1 MANSK
6 RYNPYEDAKNILKN
20 KGNYHTAKQMGTNY
34 EQYREAAKPYYQ
46 NLRFNGY
53 GDLADQLEASDFI
66 QAQEIFKGLKPDTT
80 VDDYFA
86 DLYSKTAETQ
96 STPKMSQAAEDMWN
110 AWNNTN
116 TMLNGNEIKY
126 DSNGNVVSG
135 LNVDHYNTGRNQ
147 LGYLNNFDVTAQPYY
162 QGIMNSFQLLGNNA
176 ARGEQAAGAA
186 NNAGNID
193 SYAQANANR
202 QQLAFTTK
210 GIEAALAA
218 ANQNQQNWQTL
229 YDSMTGH
236 LNNMGN
242 QNANVLNAYQNV
254 YSTDSLERQ
263 NALNTAA
270 GLAMQEMQNKI
281 DKYLADVG
289 YDQAVYTADKNL
301 EGSKYGADANTLAAQ
316 IAADADRYAA
326 QQNYAGKVYT
336 ADKNLEGSKYGTDAN
351 TLAAQIAADA
361 DKYAAQQNYAGKV
374 YASDVEKAIAE
385 MNANGTA
392 GEDSIGYV
400 VSLDGS
406 TVVTADQFA
415 RQVYDA
421 YKNGMIPNMSSK
433 YDFEALLIENG
444 IDDKTA
450 EKLADYY
457 LDRDKKMFDENPASA
472 NSPTANS
479 GGSKRGGLQSGLD
492 NFDSYRPNW
501 R

>member
-34 EQYREAAKPYYQ
+34 EQYKEAAKPYYQ

-86 DLYSKTAETQ
+86 DLYGKTAETQ

-126 DSNGNVVSG
+126 DRNGNVVSG

-202 QQLAFTTK
+202 QQLAFTSK

-236 LNNMGN
+236 LNNIGN

-326 QQNYAGKVYT
+326 A
-336 ADKNLEGSKYGTDAN
+336 
-351 TLAAQIAADA
+351 
-361 DKYAAQQNYAGKV
+361 QNYAGKV
-374 YASDVEKAIAE
+374 YASDMDKAIAE
-385 MNANGTA
+385 LNTNKTTTSEEDEDVPLSEAFNMILQEIGSSGNPAFRSWNDVRKYLVDDNG
-392 GEDSIGYV
+392 
-400 VSLDGS
+400 
-406 TVVTADQFA
+406 
-415 RQVYDA
+415 YDA
-421 YKNGMIPNMSSK
+421 AEVDKMIDNYTGSQYYRGDPFSNYNWQTGINSLLQKAQAGDAKSA
-433 YDFEALLIENG
+433 ALLRELAP
-444 IDDKTA
+444 DTA
-450 EKLADYY
+450 AKYG
-457 LDRDKKMFDENPASA
+457 F
-472 NSPTANS
+472 
-479 GGSKRGGLQSGLD
+479 
-492 NFDSYRPNW
+492 
-501 R
+501 

>member
-20 KGNYHTAKQMGTNY
+20 KGNYHTAKQIGTNY
-34 EQYREAAKPYYQ
+34 EQYKEAAKPYYQ

-116 TMLNGNEIKY
+116 NMLNGNEIKY

-270 GLAMQEMQNKI
+270 GLAMQEMQSKI

-301 EGSKYGADANTLAAQ
+301 EGSKYSADANTLAAQ

-326 QQNYAGKVYT
+326 A
-336 ADKNLEGSKYGTDAN
+336 
-351 TLAAQIAADA
+351 
-361 DKYAAQQNYAGKV
+361 QNYAGKV
-374 YASDVEKAIAE
+374 YASDMDKAIAE
-385 MNANGTA
+385 LNKGNTVNVYGGLNGDAVDAKT
-392 GEDSIGYV
+392 
-400 VSLDGS
+400 L
-406 TVVTADQFA
+406 A

-421 YKNGMIPNMSSK
+421 YKTGAMPEVESQ
-433 YDFEALLIENG
+433 YDFERLLIAAGMSE
-444 IDDKTA
+444 KEA
-450 EKLADYY
+450 EEWAEYY
-457 LDRDKKMFDENPASA
+457 LKHDKDMFKSNPAS
-472 NSPTANS
+472 NSLNS
-479 GGSKRGGLQSGLD
+479 SSADDRRIGGGLTNVLAGG
-492 NFDSYRPNW
+492 NNNVFRP
-501 R
+501 

>member
-34 EQYREAAKPYYQ
+34 DQYKEAAKPYYQ

-96 STPKMSQAAEDMWN
+96 STPKISQAAEDMWN

-116 TMLNGNEIKY
+116 TMLNGNGIKY

-147 LGYLNNFDVTAQPYY
+147 LGYLNNFDVTEQPYY
-162 QGIMNSFQLLGNNA
+162 QGIMNSFQLLGDNA

-202 QQLAFTTK
+202 QQLAFTSK

-326 QQNYAGKVYT
+326 QQNYAGKVY
-336 ADKNLEGSKYGTDAN
+336 
-351 TLAAQIAADA
+351 
-361 DKYAAQQNYAGKV
+361 
-374 YASDVEKAIAE
+374 ASDMDKAIAE
-385 MNANGTA
+385 MNANGKT
-392 GEDSIGYV
+392 GKDSIGYV

-421 YKNGMIPNMSSK
+421 YKNGMSPDMSSK
-433 YDFEALLIENG
+433 YDFEAFLIENG

-472 NSPTANS
+472 NSSTANS
-479 GGSKRGGLQSGLD
+479 GGSKRGGLKSVLD
-492 NFDSYRPNW
+492 NYKSYRP
-501 R
+501 

>member
-1 MANSK
+1 MAKSK
-6 RYNPYEDAKNILKN
+6 RYNPYEDAKNILKY

-34 EQYREAAKPYYQ
+34 DQYKEAAKPYYQ

-53 GDLADQLEASDFI
+53 GDLADQFDKSDFI
-66 QAQEIFKGLKPDTT
+66 QAQELFKGLKPDTT

-86 DLYSKTAETQ
+86 DLYSKTAESQ
-96 STPKMSQAAEDMWN
+96 STPKISQAAEDMWN

-116 TMLNGNEIKY
+116 TTLNGNEIKY
-126 DSNGNVVSG
+126 DRNGNVVSG

-162 QGIMNSFQLLGNNA
+162 QGIMNSFQLQGNNA

-202 QQLAFTTK
+202 QQLAFTSK
-210 GIEAALAA
+210 GLEAALAA

-236 LNNMGN
+236 LDNMGN
-242 QNANVLNAYQNV
+242 KNANVLNAYQNI

-263 NALNTAA
+263 NTLNTAA
-270 GLAMQEMQNKI
+270 ELAKQEMQSKI

-316 IAADADRYAA
+316 IAADADRY
-326 QQNYAGKVYT
+326 T
-336 ADKNLEGSKYGTDAN
+336 
-351 TLAAQIAADA
+351 
-361 DKYAAQQNYAGKV
+361 AQQNYAGKV
-374 YASDVEKAIAE
+374 YASDTDKAIAE
-385 MNANGTA
+385 LKNGNT
-392 GEDSIGYV
+392 G
-400 VSLDGS
+400 
-406 TVVTADQFA
+406 TVYGGLNGDAVDAKTLA

-421 YKNGMIPNMSSK
+421 YKTGAMPEVESQ
-433 YDFEALLIENG
+433 YDFERLLIAAGMSEK
-444 IDDKTA
+444 DA
-450 EKLADYY
+450 EEWAEYY
-457 LDRDKKMFDENPASA
+457 LKHDKDMFKSNPAS
-472 NSPTANS
+472 NSSNS
-479 GGSKRGGLQSGLD
+479 STDNRKIGGGLIKVPTGG
-492 NFDSYRPNW
+492 NNNTFRP
-501 R
+501 

>member
-34 EQYREAAKPYYQ
+34 EQYKEAAKPYYQ

-86 DLYSKTAETQ
+86 DLYNKTAESQ

-116 TMLNGNEIKY
+116 TTLNGNEIKY

-326 QQNYAGKVYT
+326 QQNYAGKVY
-336 ADKNLEGSKYGTDAN
+336 
-351 TLAAQIAADA
+351 
-361 DKYAAQQNYAGKV
+361 
-374 YASDVEKAIAE
+374 ASDVEKAIAE
-385 MNANGTA
+385 LNTNKTTTSEEDEDVPLSEAFNMILQEIGSGGNPAFRSWNDVRKYLVDDNG
-392 GEDSIGYV
+392 
-400 VSLDGS
+400 
-406 TVVTADQFA
+406 
-415 RQVYDA
+415 YDA
-421 YKNGMIPNMSSK
+421 AEVDKMIDNYTGSQYYRGDPFSNYNWQTGINSLLQKAQAGDAKSA
-433 YDFEALLIENG
+433 ALLRELAP
-444 IDDKTA
+444 DTA
-450 EKLADYY
+450 AKYG
-457 LDRDKKMFDENPASA
+457 F
-472 NSPTANS
+472 
-479 GGSKRGGLQSGLD
+479 
-492 NFDSYRPNW
+492 
-501 R
+501 

>member
-34 EQYREAAKPYYQ
+34 EQYKEAAKPYYQ

-86 DLYSKTAETQ
+86 DLYNKTAETQ

-147 LGYLNNFDVTAQPYY
+147 LGYLNNFDVTEQPYY
-162 QGIMNSFQLLGNNA
+162 QGIMNSFQLLGDNA

-326 QQNYAGKVYT
+326 A
-336 ADKNLEGSKYGTDAN
+336 
-351 TLAAQIAADA
+351 
-361 DKYAAQQNYAGKV
+361 QNYAGKV
-374 YASDVEKAIAE
+374 YASDTDKAIAE
-385 MNANGTA
+385 LNKGNTVNVYGGLNGDAVDAKT
-392 GEDSIGYV
+392 
-400 VSLDGS
+400 L
-406 TVVTADQFA
+406 A

-421 YKNGMIPNMSSK
+421 YKTGAMPEVESQ
-433 YDFEALLIENG
+433 YDFERLLIAAGMSE
-444 IDDKTA
+444 KEA
-450 EKLADYY
+450 EEWAEYY
-457 LDRDKKMFDENPASA
+457 LKHDKDMFKSNPAS
-472 NSPTANS
+472 NSSNS
-479 GGSKRGGLQSGLD
+479 SSVDDRRIGGGLTSVLAGG
-492 NFDSYRPNW
+492 NNNVFRP
-501 R
+501 

>member
-34 EQYREAAKPYYQ
+34 DQYKEAAKPYYQ

-96 STPKMSQAAEDMWN
+96 STPKMSQSAEDMWN

-116 TMLNGNEIKY
+116 AILNGNEIKY

-147 LGYLNNFDVTAQPYY
+147 LGYLNNFDVTEQPYY

-326 QQNYAGKVYT
+326 A
-336 ADKNLEGSKYGTDAN
+336 
-351 TLAAQIAADA
+351 
-361 DKYAAQQNYAGKV
+361 QNYAGKV
-374 YASDVEKAIAE
+374 YASDMDKAIAE
-385 MNANGTA
+385 LNNGN
-392 GEDSIGYV
+392 IG
-400 VSLDGS
+400 
-406 TVVTADQFA
+406 TVYGGLNGDAVDAKTLA

-421 YKNGMIPNMSSK
+421 YKTGAMPEVESQ
-433 YDFEALLIENG
+433 YDFERLLIAAGMSE
-444 IDDKTA
+444 KEA
-450 EKLADYY
+450 EEWAEYY
-457 LDRDKKMFDENPASA
+457 LKHDKDMFKSNPAN
-472 NSPTANS
+472 NSSSSTDDRII
-479 GGSKRGGLQSGLD
+479 GGGLTNVLAGG
-492 NFDSYRPNW
+492 NNNIFRP
-501 R
+501 

>member
-1 MANSK
+1 MAKSK
-6 RYNPYEDAKNILKN
+6 RYNPYEDAKNILKY

-34 EQYREAAKPYYQ
+34 DQYKEAAKPYYQ

-53 GDLADQLEASDFI
+53 GDLADQFEQSDFI
-66 QAQEIFKGLKPDTT
+66 KAQELFKGLKQDTT

-86 DLYSKTAETQ
+86 DLYSKTAESQ
-96 STPKMSQAAEDMWN
+96 STPKISQAAEDMWN

-116 TMLNGNEIKY
+116 TTLNGNEIKY
-126 DSNGNVVSG
+126 DRNGNVVSG

-162 QGIMNSFQLLGNNA
+162 QGIMNSFQLQGNNA
-176 ARGEQAAGAA
+176 ARGEQATGAA

-202 QQLAFTTK
+202 QQLAFTSK
-210 GIEAALAA
+210 GLEAALTA

-242 QNANVLNAYQNV
+242 QNANVLNAYQNI

-263 NALNTAA
+263 NTLNTAA
-270 GLAMQEMQNKI
+270 ELAKQEMQSKI

-301 EGSKYGADANTLAAQ
+301 EGSKYKADANT
-316 IAADADRYAA
+316 I
-326 QQNYAGKVYT
+326 
-336 ADKNLEGSKYGTDAN
+336 
-351 TLAAQIAADA
+351 AAQIAADA

-374 YASDVEKAIAE
+374 YASDTDKAIA
-385 MNANGTA
+385 ALKNGNT
-392 GEDSIGYV
+392 G
-400 VSLDGS
+400 
-406 TVVTADQFA
+406 TVYGGLNGDAVDAKTLA

-421 YKNGMIPNMSSK
+421 YKTGAMPEVESQ
-433 YDFEALLIENG
+433 YDFERLLIAAGMSE
-444 IDDKTA
+444 KEA
-450 EKLADYY
+450 EEWAEYY
-457 LDRDKKMFDENPASA
+457 LKHDKDMFKSNPAS
-472 NSPTANS
+472 NSSSSSADDRRI
-479 GGSKRGGLQSGLD
+479 GGGLTNVLAGG
-492 NFDSYRPNW
+492 NNNVFRP
-501 R
+501 

>member
-34 EQYREAAKPYYQ
+34 EQYKEAAKPYYQ

-96 STPKMSQAAEDMWN
+96 STPKTSQAAEDMWN

-202 QQLAFTTK
+202 QQLAFTSK

-301 EGSKYGADANTLAAQ
+301 EGSKYSADANTLAAQ

-326 QQNYAGKVYT
+326 QQNYAGKVY
-336 ADKNLEGSKYGTDAN
+336 
-351 TLAAQIAADA
+351 
-361 DKYAAQQNYAGKV
+361 
-374 YASDVEKAIAE
+374 ASDMDKAIAE
-385 MNANGTA
+385 LNTNKTTTSEEDEDVPLSEAFSMILQEIGGGGNPAFRSWNDVRKYLVDDNG
-392 GEDSIGYV
+392 
-400 VSLDGS
+400 
-406 TVVTADQFA
+406 
-415 RQVYDA
+415 YDA
-421 YKNGMIPNMSSK
+421 AEVDKMIDNYTGSQYYRGDPFSNYNWQAGINSLLQKAQAGDAKSA
-433 YDFEALLIENG
+433 ALLRELAP
-444 IDDKTA
+444 DTA
-450 EKLADYY
+450 AKYG
-457 LDRDKKMFDENPASA
+457 F
-472 NSPTANS
+472 
-479 GGSKRGGLQSGLD
+479 
-492 NFDSYRPNW
+492 
-501 R
+501 

>member
-96 STPKMSQAAEDMWN
+96 STSKMSQAAEDMWN

-116 TMLNGNEIKY
+116 AILNGNEIKY
-126 DSNGNVVSG
+126 DSNGNVISG

-176 ARGEQAAGAA
+176 ARGEQAVGAA

-236 LNNMGN
+236 LNNIGN

-326 QQNYAGKVYT
+326 QQNYAGKVY
-336 ADKNLEGSKYGTDAN
+336 
-351 TLAAQIAADA
+351 
-361 DKYAAQQNYAGKV
+361 
-374 YASDVEKAIAE
+374 ASDMDKAIAE
-385 MNANGTA
+385 LNTNKTTTSEEDEDVPLSEAFSMILQEIGGGGNPAFRSWNDVRKYLVDDNG
-392 GEDSIGYV
+392 
-400 VSLDGS
+400 
-406 TVVTADQFA
+406 
-415 RQVYDA
+415 YDA
-421 YKNGMIPNMSSK
+421 AEVDKMIDNYTGSQYYRGDPFSNYNWQAGINSLLQKAQAGDAKSA
-433 YDFEALLIENG
+433 ALLRELAP
-444 IDDKTA
+444 DTA
-450 EKLADYY
+450 AKYG
-457 LDRDKKMFDENPASA
+457 F
-472 NSPTANS
+472 
-479 GGSKRGGLQSGLD
+479 
-492 NFDSYRPNW
+492 
-501 R
+501 

>member
-1 MANSK
+1 MAKSK
-6 RYNPYEDAKNILKN
+6 RYNPYEDAKNILKY

-34 EQYREAAKPYYQ
+34 DQYKEAAKPYYQ

-53 GDLADQLEASDFI
+53 GDLADQFEQSDFI
-66 QAQEIFKGLKPDTT
+66 KAQELFKGLKQDKT

-86 DLYSKTAETQ
+86 DLYSKTAESQ
-96 STPKMSQAAEDMWN
+96 STPKISQAAEDMWN

-116 TMLNGNEIKY
+116 TTLNGNEIKY
-126 DSNGNVVSG
+126 DRNGNVVSG

-162 QGIMNSFQLLGNNA
+162 QGIMNSFQLQGNNA
-176 ARGEQAAGAA
+176 ARGEQATGAA

-202 QQLAFTTK
+202 QQLAFTSK
-210 GIEAALAA
+210 GLEAALAA

-242 QNANVLNAYQNV
+242 QNANVLNAYQNI

-263 NALNTAA
+263 NTLNTAA
-270 GLAMQEMQNKI
+270 ELAKQEMQSKI

-301 EGSKYGADANTLAAQ
+301 EGSKYSA
-316 IAADADRYAA
+316 
-326 QQNYAGKVYT
+326 
-336 ADKNLEGSKYGTDAN
+336 DAN

-361 DKYAAQQNYAGKV
+361 DKYAAAQNYAGKV
-374 YASDVEKAIAE
+374 YASDTDKAIAGIK
-385 MNANGTA
+385 NGNT
-392 GEDSIGYV
+392 G
-400 VSLDGS
+400 
-406 TVVTADQFA
+406 TVYGGLNGDAVDAKTLA

-421 YKNGMIPNMSSK
+421 YKTGAMPEVESQ
-433 YDFEALLIENG
+433 YDFERLLIAAGMSE
-444 IDDKTA
+444 KEA
-450 EKLADYY
+450 EEWAEYY
-457 LDRDKKMFDENPASA
+457 LKHDKDMFKSNPSSNSSSSSADDRKI
-472 NSPTANS
+472 
-479 GGSKRGGLQSGLD
+479 GGGLIKVPTGG
-492 NFDSYRPNW
+492 NNNIYRP
-501 R
+501 

>member
-186 NNAGNID
+186 SNAGNID

-202 QQLAFTTK
+202 QQLAFTSK

-218 ANQNQQNWQTL
+218 ANKNQQNWQTL

-254 YSTDSLERQ
+254 YSTDSMERQ

-326 QQNYAGKVYT
+326 QQNYAGKVY
-336 ADKNLEGSKYGTDAN
+336 
-351 TLAAQIAADA
+351 
-361 DKYAAQQNYAGKV
+361 
-374 YASDVEKAIAE
+374 ASDVEKAIAE
-385 MNANGTA
+385 MNANGKT
-392 GEDSIGYV
+392 GEGGIGYV

-433 YDFEALLIENG
+433 YDFEAFLIENG

-472 NSPTANS
+472 NSSTANS
-479 GGSKRGGLQSGLD
+479 GGSKSGGLKSVID
-492 NFDSYRPNW
+492 NYDSYRPNW

>member
-116 TMLNGNEIKY
+116 TTLNGNEIKY

-301 EGSKYGADANTLAAQ
+301 EGNKYGADANTLAAQ

-326 QQNYAGKVYT
+326 A
-336 ADKNLEGSKYGTDAN
+336 
-351 TLAAQIAADA
+351 
-361 DKYAAQQNYAGKV
+361 QNYAGKV

-385 MNANGTA
+385 LNNGN
-392 GEDSIGYV
+392 IG
-400 VSLDGS
+400 
-406 TVVTADQFA
+406 TVYSGLSGDAVDAKTLA

-421 YKNGMIPNMSSK
+421 YKTGAMPEVESQ
-433 YDFEALLIENG
+433 YDFERLLIAAGMSE
-444 IDDKTA
+444 KEA
-450 EKLADYY
+450 EEWAEYY
-457 LDRDKKMFDENPASA
+457 LKHDKDMFKSNPAS
-472 NSPTANS
+472 NSSNS
-479 GGSKRGGLQSGLD
+479 SSVDDRRIGGGLTSEFAGG
-492 NFDSYRPNW
+492 NNNVFRP
-501 R
+501 